1 MNWQL
6 LVVLHAVPTLYLCGL
21 IWFVQVVH
29 YPLFAAVGERE
40 FVAYEQAHCRR
51 IAPIVLPP
59 MVVELGLAL
68 WLWFAAPPALAP
80 WAAMGLGLLVIVW
93 GSTFLVQVPCHER
106 LALTADAAALRR
118 LVVSNW
124 ARTVAWTLR
133 GGLAV
138 GLLLPGAS
146 TA

>member
-1 MNWQL
+1 MSWPL

-40 FVAYEQAHCRR
+40 FVAYERVHCRR
-51 IAPIVLPP
+51 ITPIVLPP
-59 MVVELGLAL
+59 MVAELGLAL
-68 WLWFAAPPALAP
+68 WLWFAAPPAVAP
-80 WAAMGLGLLVIVW
+80 WAGAGLGLLAIVW

-106 LALTADAAALRR
+106 LGLTADAVAMRR
-118 LVVSNW
+118 LVLSNW
-124 ARTVAWTLR
+124 VRTAAWTLR

-138 GLLLPGAS
+138 GFLLPGAV
-146 TA
+146 AA